1 MNAAASKGAVGALGE
16 IASLLSGTIATSLKF
31 IMNLLT
37 GGFKLVFQF
46 NETAMAFSRQAGL
59 SAKQAQAYTEVLA
72 TRAKDLGVKYGIAA
86 EEVTKLEK
94 NLARATGRVMMLSS
108 AEVER
113 QVQINRTVGEDTG
126 NQFMEG
132 IMKTMGGQISTAQGA
147 ISKAYALAAKK
158 GLDASNVAAKVGQ
171 NLGMANRLTFKNGVD
186 GLTRMVALSEKFGF
200 NMSSLE
206 SAADKFMDIQ
216 SAIESSASLT
226 MLGGAA
232 GAFGGNPLDMSYEAN
247 YDPEAFG
254 ERMTKMLGGYA
265 QFDEKTGMAKM
276 NAMSRDFVKG
286 IADAMHISLDE
297 ATSIA
302 KRQAEVTY
310 KNNKFG
316 RDLDK
321 YSRDE
326 NGNIDENRRDFL
338 LNRTQ
343 IVDGKMKMKDMKGE
357 YRDMSYFN
365 SGEGKKELDE
375 MMKFNNMSDT
385 DILAQ
390 QATSLKSIEDT
401 LNGIQTSIFGNI
413 AEKIAPHMEQI
424 QNFIGDLYK
433 IIEPHIGEIAENIKE
448 LIKSFVEHL
457 PEIKTVLGTILKGFL
472 KLTTFLTSSWAYI
485 LGGMFFKPLITWLA
499 DFLPFGKS
507 KKTDTGAK
515 GKNKGRPKKSRT
527 LKQVKNDMRLGRKPS
542 NSWWKNNR
550 SSFNT
555 LLRNSKLARGVAK
568 GTGVVGTALAVG
580 EGAYAV
586 YDGEKRKEEIEKNRN
601 LTARQKENEKKKV
614 NRETSESVGGAAGAL
629 GGAIAGA
636 KLGGIAGAFGGPL
649 GAAIGAFLGGAIG
662 GGLGYLGGSWAGGK
676 TADQVQG
683 EPEMHAD
690 GIKAGA
696 AGGEPPTPA
705 GEKIISWLSDK
716 ELTLNK
722 YDQENLATRIEALP
736 YFGEKINTSNRSSLS
751 NVGVKDI
758 HHKGNIDIS
767 GKITIVG
774 DGARKDYSIR
784 DLVDN
789 KEFVRLLF
797 SKPEVIAAIENNMNI
812 NSNIKPIH
820 DDAWAG
826 GRPSSSSLYGKM
838 TNGFS

>member
-1 MNAAASKGAVGALGE
+1 
-16 IASLLSGTIATSLKF
+16 
-31 IMNLLT
+31 
-37 GGFKLVFQF
+37 
-46 NETAMAFSRQAGL
+46 
-59 SAKQAQAYTEVLA
+59 
-72 TRAKDLGVKYGIAA
+72 
-86 EEVTKLEK
+86 
-94 NLARATGRVMMLSS
+94 
-108 AEVER
+108 
-113 QVQINRTVGEDTG
+113 
-126 NQFMEG
+126 
-132 IMKTMGGQISTAQGA
+132 
-147 ISKAYALAAKK
+147 
-158 GLDASNVAAKVGQ
+158 
-171 NLGMANRLTFKNGVD
+171 
-186 GLTRMVALSEKFGF
+186 
-200 NMSSLE
+200 
-206 SAADKFMDIQ
+206 
-216 SAIESSASLT
+216 
-226 MLGGAA
+226 
-232 GAFGGNPLDMSYEAN
+232 
-247 YDPEAFG
+247 
-254 ERMTKMLGGYA
+254 
-265 QFDEKTGMAKM
+265 
-276 NAMSRDFVKG
+276 MSRDFVKG

-310 KNNKFG
+310 KNNNFG

-321 YSRDE
+321 YSRDK

-338 LNRTQ
+338 LNKTQ
-343 IVDGKMKMKDMKGE
+343 IIDGKMKMKDMKGE
-357 YRDMSYFN
+357 YRDMSYFD

-499 DFLPFGKS
+499 DFLPFGKG

-683 EPEMHAD
+683 EPERHW
-690 GIKAGA
+690 KGA
-696 AGGEPPTPA
+696 EGGAIGGGLGYLGGSWAGGKTADQVQGEPERHWKGAEGGVAGGGRPTPS

-716 ELTLNK
+716 ELPLNQF
-722 YDQENLATRIEALP
+722 DQENLVSKVEALP
-736 YFGEKINTSNRSSLS
+736 YFGEKINTSNRSSLP

-767 GKITIVG
+767 GRITLVG
-774 DGARKDYSIR
+774 DGARKDYNIR